1 YLKVMMDEIFGRE
14 NFLAQIAYERSGV
27 SGLGQGG
34 SFLVNTHE
42 SILVYAKNKSQ
53 HTTYNDR
60 GLVKLEQKDMKR
72 YNKILKHEG
81 ERKEVTRFIAPS
93 TQADGNEHEHAN
105 YEMESVAMRDV
116 DQRKEE
122 IQCQDAEQFQNI
134 AGN

>member
-1 YLKVMMDEIFGRE
+1 AAYLKVMMDEIFGRE

-60 GLVKLEQKDMKR
+60 GLVKLEQKDIIKYVHTR
-72 YNKILKHEG
+72 KKEKKLLVLKKNKIKKKSMCTNMKIMKLKVY
-81 ERKEVTRFIAPS
+81 R
-93 TQADGNEHEHAN
+93 
-105 YEMESVAMRDV
+105 
-116 DQRKEE
+116 
-122 IQCQDAEQFQNI
+122 
-134 AGN
+134 

>member
-1 YLKVMMDEIFGRE
+1 ESGALYISIDDNEAAYLKVMMDEIFGGE

-60 GLVKLEQKDMKR
+60 GLVKLEQKDITKDLHTREKEKRLLLLQHHQLKTKSLCTNMKIMKLTVYR
-72 YNKILKHEG
+72 
-81 ERKEVTRFIAPS
+81 
-93 TQADGNEHEHAN
+93 
-105 YEMESVAMRDV
+105 
-116 DQRKEE
+116 
-122 IQCQDAEQFQNI
+122 
-134 AGN
+134 